1 MSSKELDLQRALAEQ
16 PERTLVE
23 AGIHTALINSLPYE
37 TGGEPIVIVSMSK
50 NTGKDLR
57 PFIVAAR
64 GEQYMKWVIF
74 SAVKDIHKWGA
85 GYWSDRFYFVHDV
98 IENIS
103 TLPIEDQT
111 FIKLMISPAGM
122 AEILQLNE
130 KDLRKTIWQKV
141 RSFFSR

>member
-1 MSSKELDLQRALAEQ
+1 MSRKPTLEEVLANQ
-16 PERTLVE
+16 PEEKVIQ
-23 AGIHTALINSLPYE
+23 AGIHTALVNSLPLN

-50 NTGKDLR
+50 NIGKELR
-57 PFIVAAR
+57 PYIVEAR

-98 IENIS
+98 IENLS
-103 TLPIEDQT
+103 TLSPEDQT
-111 FIKLMISPAGM
+111 FVRLMVSPAGM

-130 KDLRKTIWQKV
+130 KDVKKSLWQKITGV
-141 RSFFSR
+141 FK